1 MRKRK
6 INWINLILII
16 FLIVGLGLLIY
27 PSLSDL
33 WNKSIQSR
41 AVASYKKEADK
52 IDDKKAEDMIREA
65 MKYNASLLNKSNR
78 FIPSPEEKKTYN
90 SILDITGTGILGYV
104 EVDKIGVSL
113 PIYHGTDSTVLESS
127 IGHLEGTSFPVPG
140 KSVHSAISGHRGLR
154 SAKLFTDLDQMEVG
168 DLFTIH
174 VLNSKYNYK
183 VDRVVTILPDEL
195 DELSIETDK
204 NYATLF
210 TCTPYGINSHRLM
223 VRGKLV
229 SINEDYYDLFGSTV
243 NSKIIDKKYVTTAF
257 SLIILILIF
266 IYIKLKA
273 YINDYRNK
281 VKQRGGED
289 EIEKN
294 S

>member
-1 MRKRK
+1 MKK
-6 INWINLILII
+6 IYWTNLILILFMI
-16 FLIVGLGLLIY
+16 AGLGLLIY

-33 WNKSIQSR
+33 WNESIQSK
-41 AVASYKKEADK
+41 AVASYKEQAEK
-52 IDDKKAEDMIREA
+52 IDNKKAEEMIKEA
-65 MKYNASLLNKSNR
+65 VEYNDSLLKKNNR
-78 FIPSPEEKKTYN
+78 FVLTPEEKDVYN
-90 SILDITGTGILGYV
+90 NILDITGTGILGYV
-104 EVDKIGVSL
+104 EIDKIGVSL
-113 PIYHGTDSTVLESS
+113 PIYHGTDSTILESS

-154 SAKLFTDLDQMEVG
+154 SAKLFTDLDQMEIG
-168 DLFTIH
+168 DLFAIR
-174 VLNSKYNYK
+174 VLNFKYNYQ
-183 VDRVVTILPDEL
+183 VDRIVTILPDEL
-195 DELSIETDK
+195 DELSIEVGE

-229 SINEDYYDLFGSTV
+229 SINEDYYDPFEVTV
-243 NSKIIDKKYVTTAF
+243 NSKIIEKKYVTIAF
-257 SLIILILIF
+257 SLLILILTF
-266 IYIKLKA
+266 IYIKIKT
-273 YINDYRNK
+273 YINDYRSK